1 MSRPQGSEPA
11 GRWPW
16 RGRPFPHKFSG
27 NIREYPMQR
36 PKVLLWRPMYY
47 PGGHKMLEERG
58 IDVVVVDS
66 SDPGEIKQALH
77 GARALWVRTP
87 ERLTADILDA
97 GKDLVLVSTSGFG
110 TDNID
115 IGAATERGILVVNHR
130 GFGRVPV
137 SEHAILMILAAAK
150 RLVWGDQATRTG
162 SAWATR
168 SGLEL
173 FELQGKTVG
182 IVGVGFIGS
191 EIARKLAL
199 GFRCRVVGYDPY
211 VDPRLAHLAGIEM
224 MPRLRDLLRI
234 SEILVL
240 VPELTDETRNMIGAD
255 ELSALP
261 QGAIVVNVGRG
272 QVLDL
277 AALAGALERKH
288 IRAAALDVVY
298 PEPLPDGHP
307 LLRNPDVTFSPHIAG
322 GTVEAT
328 IGLAKSAVEQIAA
341 GLAGDFPSSPVN
353 RTAWEGP
360 RSRRPN

>member
-1 MSRPQGSEPA
+1 
-11 GRWPW
+11 
-16 RGRPFPHKFSG
+16 
-27 NIREYPMQR
+27 MQR
-36 PKVLLWRPMYY
+36 PKVVLWRSMYY

-58 IDVVVVDS
+58 MDVVVVDS

-87 ERLTADILDA
+87 ERVTADILDA
-97 GKDLVLVSTSGFG
+97 GRDLALVSTSGFG

-115 IGAATERGILVVNHR
+115 INAATERGILVVNHR

-137 SEHAILMILAAAK
+137 SEHAILLILSAAK
-150 RLVWGDQATRTG
+150 QLVWGDKATRNG

-173 FELQGKTVG
+173 FELEGKTVG

-191 EIARKLAL
+191 EIARKLKL
-199 GFRCRVVGYDPY
+199 GFHCRVIGYDPY
-211 VDPRLAHLAGIEM
+211 VDPRLARLADIEM
-224 MPRLRDLLRI
+224 MPRLRDLLQI

-240 VPELTDETRNMIGAD
+240 VPELTDETRNLIGAD

-261 QGAIVVNVGRG
+261 KGAIVVNVGRG

-277 AALAGALERKH
+277 AALAAALDRKH
-288 IRAAALDVVY
+288 VRAAGLDVVY

-307 LLRNPDVTFSPHIAG
+307 LLGNPNVTFSPHIAG
-322 GTVEAT
+322 GTAEAT
-328 IGLAKSAVEQIAA
+328 IGLAKSAVDQIAT
-341 GLAGDFPSSPVN
+341 GLSGAFPSSPVN
-353 RTAWEGP
+353 RAAWEGP
-360 RSRRPN
+360 RSRRPC

>member
-1 MSRPQGSEPA
+1 
-11 GRWPW
+11 
-16 RGRPFPHKFSG
+16 
-27 NIREYPMQR
+27 MQR
-36 PKVLLWRPMYY
+36 PKVLLWRSMYY
-47 PGGHKMLEERG
+47 PGGHKMLVDRG
-58 IDVVVVDS
+58 MDVVVVDS

-87 ERLTADILDA
+87 ERVTADILDA
-97 GKDLVLVSTSGFG
+97 GKDLAMVSTSGFG

-115 IGAATERGILVVNHR
+115 IDAATERGILVVNHR

-150 RLVWGDQATRTG
+150 RLVWGDQAARDG
-162 SAWATR
+162 SAWAMR

-173 FELQGKTVG
+173 FELEGKTVG

-191 EIARKLAL
+191 EIARKLKL

-211 VDPRLAHLAGIEM
+211 VDPRLARLADIEM
-224 MPRLRDLLRI
+224 LGLHDLLRI

-240 VPELTDETRNMIGAD
+240 VPELTDETRNLIGAD

-277 AALAGALERKH
+277 AALADALDRKH
-288 IRAAALDVVY
+288 VRAAGLDVVY
-298 PEPLPDGHP
+298 PEPLPDGHR
-307 LLRNPDVTFSPHIAG
+307 LLRNPNVTFSPHVAG
-322 GTVEAT
+322 GTMEAT
-328 IGLAKSAVEQIAA
+328 IGLAKSAVDQIATA
-341 GLAGDFPSSPVN
+341 LGGAFPSSPVN
-353 RTAWEGP
+353 RAAWEGP
-360 RSRRPN
+360 RSRRPG

>member
-1 MSRPQGSEPA
+1 
-11 GRWPW
+11 
-16 RGRPFPHKFSG
+16 
-27 NIREYPMQR
+27 MQR

-58 IDVVVVDS
+58 MDVVVVDS

-87 ERLTADILDA
+87 ERVTAEILDA
-97 GKDLVLVSTSGFG
+97 GQDLALVSTSGFG
-110 TDNID
+110 TDNIAID
-115 IGAATERGILVVNHR
+115 AATERGILVVNHR

-137 SEHAILMILAAAK
+137 SEHAILMVLAAAK
-150 RLVWGDQATRTG
+150 RLVWGDQATRNG

-173 FELQGKTVG
+173 FELEGKTVG

-191 EIARKLAL
+191 EIARKLKL
-199 GFRCRVVGYDPY
+199 GFHCRVVGYDPY
-211 VDPRLAHLAGIEM
+211 VDARLARLADIEM
-224 MPRLRDLLRI
+224 MPRLRDLLKV

-240 VPELTDETRNMIGAD
+240 VPELTDETRNLIGAD

-277 AALAGALERKH
+277 TALADALDRRH
-288 IRAAALDVVY
+288 IRAAGLDVVF
-298 PEPLPDGHP
+298 PEPLPAGHP
-307 LLRNPDVTFSPHIAG
+307 LLGNPDVTFSPHIAG
-322 GTVEAT
+322 GTIEAT
-328 IGLAKSAVEQIAA
+328 IGLAKSAVDQIATA
-341 GLAGDFPSSPVN
+341 LGGGFPASPVN
-353 RTAWEGP
+353 RAAWEGP
-360 RSRRPN
+360 RSRRPG

>member
-1 MSRPQGSEPA
+1 
-11 GRWPW
+11 
-16 RGRPFPHKFSG
+16 
-27 NIREYPMQR
+27 MQR
-36 PKVLLWRPMYY
+36 PKVLLWRPMYH
-47 PGGHKMLEERG
+47 PGGHKMLEQRG
-58 IDVVVVDS
+58 MDVVIIDS

-115 IGAATERGILVVNHR
+115 IKAATERGILVVNHR

-150 RLVWGDQATRTG
+150 QLVWGDQATRNG

-173 FELQGKTVG
+173 FELEGKTVG
-182 IVGVGFIGS
+182 VVGIGFIGS
-191 EIARKLAL
+191 EIARKLRL

-211 VDPRLAHLAGIEM
+211 VDPRLARLAEVEM
-224 MPRLRDLLRI
+224 MPRLHDLLRI

-240 VPELTDETRNMIGAD
+240 VPELTDETRNLIGAD
-255 ELSALP
+255 ELSTLP
-261 QGAIVVNVGRG
+261 KGAIVVNVGRG

-277 AALAGALERKH
+277 DALANALDRGH
-288 IRAAALDVVY
+288 VRAAGLDVVY
-298 PEPLPDGHP
+298 PEPLPDKHP
-307 LLRNPDVTFSPHIAG
+307 LLGNPRVTFSPHLAG
-322 GTVEAT
+322 GTFEAT
-328 IGLAKSAVEQIAA
+328 VELAKSAVDQIAT
-341 GLAGDFPSSPVN
+341 GLSGAFPTSPIN
-353 RTAWEGP
+353 RAAWDGP